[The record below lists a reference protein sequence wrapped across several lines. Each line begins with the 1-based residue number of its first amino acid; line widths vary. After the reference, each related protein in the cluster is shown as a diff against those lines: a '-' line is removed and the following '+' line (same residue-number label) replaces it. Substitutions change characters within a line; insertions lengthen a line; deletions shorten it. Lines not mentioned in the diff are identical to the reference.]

1 MSLSSSLLQSTALA
15 DSTPAGD
22 LRRRLELNFG
32 RLHDPEFSFEA
43 AITAFTA
50 REAPGDWLGRT
61 LLGLTLDAQALGRE
75 APRTEETVRR
85 WPEACN
91 ERGYIGL
98 IHPAGRA
105 DENQVGGHNAMLR
118 GLSEYYLWKKD
129 PRALAAIRGIIK
141 NLMLP
146 TRPLYGAYPD
156 HLLDELMG
164 GPVSGLTVAHEGV
177 WLGLST
183 DIGTLFFTLDG
194 LTQAYLIDPTPE
206 LRALI
211 ETMIARYAE
220 LDILKLSAQTHATLT
235 ALRGIL
241 RWHLEVDARP
251 EYLKIVVD
259 RFQLYLD
266 QARTEH
272 HANFNW
278 FGRPDWTET
287 CAIIDSFM
295 LCVQLW
301 QLTRAANYVAE
312 AHKIYHNAI
321 CHHQR
326 PNGGFGTDFCTGSKG
341 EPFVHAFKWF
351 EAPWCCSMR
360 GAEGLSCAA
369 RYVAFTDPAA
379 PRDVWFPF
387 YFEGGVTVRA
397 PGGELGLRAAGEY
410 PYAGRVTYTV
420 TKATSGPASAGWRLR
435 FFVPPGVDAKSFVVR
450 RGEATLPTKVEHG
463 FVVVETPLTADDVIA
478 VEFAITLASEPARYA
493 AEFPG
498 ARHFMHGPLLLGAET
513 ATAVALPATA
523 DLQHLG
529 GGRYQCRRTSVLLT
543 PIDGLTYLPEAAART
558 RRLQAVFSA

>member
-1 MSLSSSLLQSTALA
+1 MALSSSLLQSTALA
-15 DSTPAGD
+15 DVTPAGD

-75 APRTEETVRR
+75 TARAEETVRR

-156 HLLDELMG
+156 HLMDKLMG
-164 GPVSGLTVAHEGV
+164 GPVSGLTVAHDGV

-220 LDILKLSAQTHATLT
+220 LDIIKLSAQTHATLT

-295 LCVQLW
+295 LGAQLW
-301 QLTRAANYVAE
+301 QVTRNPTYIAE
-312 AHKIYHNAI
+312 AHRIYHNAI

-341 EPFVHAFKWF
+341 ERFVHAFKWF

-360 GAEGLSCAA
+360 GAEGLSCAV
-369 RYVAFTDPAA
+369 RYAAFTDPAA

-387 YFEGGVTVRA
+387 YFEGAVTVRT
-397 PGGELGLRAAGEY
+397 PGGELGLNVTGDY
-410 PYAGRVTYTV
+410 PYGGKINYKV
-420 TKATSGPASAGWRLR
+420 TKAAAGGPWRFR
-435 FFVPPGVDAKSFVVR
+435 FFIPPGVVAKSFVVKK
-450 RGEATLPTKVEHG
+450 GETTLPTKLENG
-463 FVVVETPLTADDVIA
+463 FIAVETPLAADDTLT
-478 VEFAITLASEPARYA
+478 VEFAITLS
-493 AEFPG
+493 AESAKYPTDFPE

-513 ATAVALPATA
+513 DVAIAMPAA
-523 DLQHLG
+523 SDLSYLG
-529 GGRYQCRRTSVLLT
+529 AGRYQCRRTQVLLT
-543 PIDGLTYLPEAAART
+543 PIDGLTYLPEAVART
-558 RRLQAVFSA
+558 RSLQAVFSR

>member
-1 MSLSSSLLQSTALA
+1 MSLSSSLLQPTALA
-15 DSTPAGD
+15 DSAPAGD

-32 RLHDPEFSFEA
+32 RLHDAEFSFES

-61 LLGLTLDAQALGRE
+61 LLGLTLDAQALDRE
-75 APRTEETVRR
+75 SPRTEETIRR
-85 WPEACN
+85 WPEVCN

-98 IHPAGRA
+98 VHPAGRA

-118 GLSEYYLWKKD
+118 GLCEYYLWKKD
-129 PRALAAIRGIIK
+129 PRALAAIRGII
-141 NLMLP
+141 NHLMLP

-156 HLLDELMG
+156 HLLDKLMG
-164 GPVSGLTVAHEGV
+164 GPVSGLTVAHDGV

-194 LTQAYLIDPTPE
+194 LTQAYLVDPTPE
-206 LRALI
+206 LRMLI
-211 ETMIARYAE
+211 ETMIARYAQ
-220 LDILKLSAQTHATLT
+220 LDIIALSAQTHATLT

-241 RWHLEVDARP
+241 RWHMEVEARP
-251 EYLKIVVD
+251 EYLKIVRE

-295 LCVQLW
+295 LGVQLW
-301 QLTRAANYVAE
+301 QVTREPVYIEE
-312 AHKIYHNAI
+312 AHRIYHNAI

-326 PNGGFGTDFCTGSKG
+326 PNGGFGCDHCTGSNG
-341 EPFVHAFKWF
+341 DRFVHAFKWF

-369 RYVAFTDPAA
+369 RYAAFTAPAA
-379 PRDVWFPF
+379 PREVWLPF
-387 YFEGGVTVRA
+387 YFEGAVTVRA

-410 PYAGRVTYTV
+410 PYVGKITYTV
-420 TKATSGPASAGWRLR
+420 TQATAGAPWRLR
-435 FFVPPGVDAKSFVVR
+435 FFVPPGVEAKSFVVKQ
-450 RGEATLPTKVEHG
+450 GETTLPTKVEQG
-463 FVVVETPLTADDVIA
+463 FVVVETALAAGDV
-478 VEFAITLASEPARYA
+478 VSVDFAIRLVCESAKYP
-493 AEFPG
+493 AEFPH
-498 ARHFMHGPLLLGAET
+498 ARHYTHGPLLLGAET
-513 ATAVALPATA
+513 AEAIAMPVEA
-523 DLQHLG
+523 DLNHLG
-529 GGRYQCRRTSVLLT
+529 SGRYQCRRTQILLT
-543 PIDGLTYLPEAAART
+543 PIDGLTYLPEAKART
-558 RRLQAVFSA
+558 RKLQAVFSS

>member
-1 MSLSSSLLQSTALA
+1 MPLSTSLLQPTALA
-15 DSTPAGD
+15 DSLPAGD

-32 RLHDPEFSFEA
+32 RLHDAEFSFEY

-61 LLGLTLDAQALGRE
+61 LLGLTLDAQALDRE
-75 APRTEETVRR
+75 APRAEETVRR

-91 ERGYIGL
+91 ERGYIGV
-98 IHPAGRA
+98 IHPSGRA

-129 PRALAAIRGIIK
+129 PRALTAIRGIIK

-156 HLLDELMG
+156 HLMDKLMG
-164 GPVSGLTVAHEGV
+164 GPVSGLTVAHDGV

-241 RWHLEVDARP
+241 RWYTEVDARP
-251 EYLKIVVD
+251 EYLKLVVD

-278 FGRPDWTET
+278 FGRPDWTES
-287 CAIIDSFM
+287 CAIID
-295 LCVQLW
+295 
-301 QLTRAANYVAE
+301 
-312 AHKIYHNAI
+312 
-321 CHHQR
+321 
-326 PNGGFGTDFCTGSKG
+326 
-341 EPFVHAFKWF
+341 
-351 EAPWCCSMR
+351 
-360 GAEGLSCAA
+360 
-369 RYVAFTDPAA
+369 
-379 PRDVWFPF
+379 
-387 YFEGGVTVRA
+387 
-397 PGGELGLRAAGEY
+397 
-410 PYAGRVTYTV
+410 
-420 TKATSGPASAGWRLR
+420 
-435 FFVPPGVDAKSFVVR
+435 
-450 RGEATLPTKVEHG
+450 
-463 FVVVETPLTADDVIA
+463 
-478 VEFAITLASEPARYA
+478 
-493 AEFPG
+493 
-498 ARHFMHGPLLLGAET
+498 
-513 ATAVALPATA
+513 
-523 DLQHLG
+523 
-529 GGRYQCRRTSVLLT
+529 
-543 PIDGLTYLPEAAART
+543 
-558 RRLQAVFSA
+558 

>member
-1 MSLSSSLLQSTALA
+1 MPLSSSLLQPTALA
-15 DSTPAGD
+15 DSAPAGD

-32 RLHDPEFSFEA
+32 RLHDAEFSFEA

-61 LLGLTLDAQALGRE
+61 LLGLTLDAQALDRE
-75 APRTEETVRR
+75 SARTEETVRR

-91 ERGYIGL
+91 ERGYIGV

-118 GLSEYYLWKKD
+118 GLCEYYLWKKD
-129 PRALAAIRGIIK
+129 PRALAAIRGIIN

-164 GPVSGLTVAHEGV
+164 GPVSGLTVAHDGV

-220 LDILKLSAQTHATLT
+220 LDIIKLSAQTHATLT

-251 EYLKIVVD
+251 EYLKIVID

-278 FGRPDWTET
+278 FGRPDWTES

-295 LCVQLW
+295 LGAQLW
-301 QLTRAANYVAE
+301 QVTRKPFYIEE
-312 AHKIYHNAI
+312 AHRIYHNAI

-326 PNGGFGTDFCTGSKG
+326 PNGGFGCDFCTGSNG
-341 EPFVHAFKWF
+341 DRFVHAFKWF

-369 RYVAFTDPAA
+369 RYAAFTDPAA

-387 YFEGGVTVRA
+387 YFEGLVTVRA
-397 PGGELGLRAAGEY
+397 PGGELVLNATGEY
-410 PYAGRVTYTV
+410 PYGGRITYQVKKAAAG
-420 TKATSGPASAGWRLR
+420 APWRLK
-435 FFVPPGVDAKSFVVR
+435 FFVPPGVEAKSFVVKK
-450 RGEATLPTKVEHG
+450 GEAALPAKLENG
-463 FVVVETPLTADDVIA
+463 FVVIETPLAADDVIA
-478 VEFAITLASEPARYA
+478 VGFAITLVAEPAKYPTN
-493 AEFPG
+493 FPN

-513 ATAVALPATA
+513 ATAVAMPATE
-523 DLQHLG
+523 DLTYLG
-529 GGRYQCRRTSVLLT
+529 SGRYQCRRTSMLLT
-543 PIDGLTYLPEAAART
+543 PIDGITYLPEAVART
-558 RRLQAVFSA
+558 RVLQSVFSS

>member
-1 MSLSSSLLQSTALA
+1 MPLSSSLLQPTALA
-15 DSTPAGD
+15 DCTPAGD

-75 APRTEETVRR
+75 TPRAEETVRR

-98 IHPAGRA
+98 VHPAGRA
-105 DENQVGGHNAMLR
+105 DENQVGGHNAMPR

-129 PRALAAIRGIIK
+129 PRALAALRGIIT

-146 TRPLYGAYPD
+146 TRGLYGAYPD
-156 HLLDELMG
+156 HLLDKLMG
-164 GPVSGLTVAHEGV
+164 GPVSGLTVAHDGV

-194 LTQAYLIDPTPE
+194 LTQAYLVDPSQE
-206 LRALI
+206 LRMLI
-211 ETMIARYAE
+211 ETMIARYAQ
-220 LDILKLSAQTHATLT
+220 LDIIALSAQTHATLT

-241 RWHLEVDARP
+241 RWYTEVDARP
-251 EYLKIVVD
+251 EYLKLVVD

-295 LCVQLW
+295 LGVQLW
-301 QLTRAANYVAE
+301 QVTREPVYIAE
-312 AHKIYHNAI
+312 AHRIYHNAI

-326 PNGGFGTDFCTGSKG
+326 PNGGFGCDYCAGSNG
-341 EPFVHAFKWF
+341 DRFVHAFKWF

-379 PRDVWFPF
+379 PRDVWLPF
-387 YFEGGVTVRA
+387 YFEGAVTVRA
-397 PGGELGLRAAGEY
+397 PGGELALNATGEY
-410 PYAGRVTYTV
+410 PYGGKITYKV
-420 TKATSGPASAGWRLR
+420 TKAAAGGPWRLR
-435 FFVPPGVDAKSFVVR
+435 FFVPPGVEAKSFVVR
-450 RGEATLPTKVEHG
+450 RGEHVLPSKSEKG
-463 FVVVETPLTADDVIA
+463 FIVVETPLAADDVIA
-478 VEFAITLASEPARYA
+478 VEFAITLVCESAKYP
-493 AEFPG
+493 AEFPN
-498 ARHFMHGPLLLGAET
+498 ARHFTHGPLLLGAET
-513 ATAVALPATA
+513 DIAVPMPATG
-523 DLQHLG
+523 DLSYLG
-529 GGRYQCRRTSVLLT
+529 AGRYQCRRTQVLLT
-543 PIDGLTYLPEAAART
+543 PIDGLTYLPEAVVRT
-558 RRLQAVFSA
+558 RRLQSVFSR

>member
-1 MSLSSSLLQSTALA
+1 MPLSSSLLQSSALA
-15 DSTPAGD
+15 DVVPAGD

-32 RLHDPEFSFEA
+32 RLHDAEFSFEA

-61 LLGLTLDAQALGRE
+61 LLGLTLDAQALHRE
-75 APRTEETVRR
+75 TARAEETVRR

-91 ERGYIGL
+91 ERGYIGV
-98 IHPAGRA
+98 IHPTGRA

-118 GLSEYYLWKKD
+118 GLCEYYLWKQD
-129 PRALAAIRGIIK
+129 PRALAAIRGIIQ

-156 HLLDELMG
+156 HLMDKLMG
-164 GPVSGLTVAHEGV
+164 GPVSGLTVAHDGV

-220 LDILKLSAQTHATLT
+220 LDIIKLSAQTHATLT

-241 RWHLEVDARP
+241 RWYLEVDVRS

-295 LCVQLW
+295 LGAQLL
-301 QLTRAANYVAE
+301 QVTRDPNYIAE
-312 AHKIYHNAI
+312 AHRIFHNAI

-326 PNGGFGTDFCTGSKG
+326 PNGGFGTDFCTGSHG
-341 EPFVHAFKWF
+341 DRFVHAFKWF

-369 RYVAFTDPAA
+369 RYAAFTDPAA
-379 PRDVWFPF
+379 SRDIWFPF
-387 YFEGGVTVRA
+387 YFEGAVTVRA
-397 PGGELGLRAAGEY
+397 PGGELGLTVAGEY
-410 PYAGRVTYTV
+410 PYRGNVTYSV
-420 TKATSGPASAGWRLR
+420 TKVAAPASPEWRLH
-435 FFVPPGVDAKSFVVR
+435 FFVPPGVDPKSFVVKQ
-450 RGEATLPTKVEHG
+450 GQQALPTKVEKG
-463 FVVVETPLTADDVIA
+463 FVVVETALA
-478 VEFAITLASEPARYA
+478 VENVITVDFAITLTAESARYPS
-493 AEFPG
+493 EFPN

-513 ATAVALPATA
+513 ETAIPMPAA
-523 DLQHLG
+523 DDLKYLG
-529 GGRYQCRRTSVLLT
+529 AGRYQCRRTSVLLT
-543 PIDGLTYLPEAAART
+543 PIDGLTYLPEAVART
-558 RRLQAVFSA
+558 RTLQAVFSR

>member
-1 MSLSSSLLQSTALA
+1 MPLSTSLLQPTALA
-15 DSTPAGD
+15 DSLPAGD

-32 RLHDPEFSFEA
+32 RLHDAEFSFEY

-61 LLGLTLDAQALGRE
+61 LLGLTLDAQALDRE
-75 APRTEETVRR
+75 APRAEETVRR

-91 ERGYIGL
+91 ERGYIGV
-98 IHPAGRA
+98 IHPSGRA

-129 PRALAAIRGIIK
+129 PRALTAIRGIIK

-156 HLLDELMG
+156 HLMDKLMG
-164 GPVSGLTVAHEGV
+164 GPVSGLTVAHDGV

-259 RFQLYLD
+259 RFQIYLD

-301 QLTRAANYVAE
+301 QLTRATTYVTE

-326 PNGGFGTDFCTGSKG
+326 PNGGFGTDFCTGSNG
-341 EPFVHAFKWF
+341 EQFVHAFKWF

-369 RYVAFTDPAA
+369 RYAAFTDPAA

-387 YFEGGVTVRA
+387 YFEGAMTVRA

-410 PYAGRVTYTV
+410 PYTGSVSYTV
-420 TKATSGPASAGWRLR
+420 TKATAGASWRLR
-435 FFVPPGVDAKSFVVR
+435 FFVPPGVDAKSFAVKK
-450 RGEATLPTKVEHG
+450 GATALPTKVKSG
-463 FVVVETPLTADDVIA
+463 FVVVDTALAVDDVLT
-478 VEFAITLASEPARYA
+478 VEFAIALVAESAKYPAD
-493 AEFPG
+493 FPQG
-498 ARHFMHGPLLLGAET
+498 RHYMHGALLLGAET
-513 ATAVALPATA
+513 DVAIAMPAAA
-523 DLQHLG
+523 DLAHLG
-529 GGRYQCRRTSVLLT
+529 GGRYQCRRTQVLLT
-543 PIDGLTYLPEAAART
+543 PIDGLTYLPEAKART
-558 RRLQAVFSA
+558 RQLQAVFAR